1 MGIPKSLLFQHWNCL
16 GDRRGLDDLGYP
28 HGSWLRKPMAGF
40 LVLRSSNDSKTA
52 AMATSDTSLECF
64 RGSGCE
70 RRWISWCVLHHFLI
84 FPPPVRFVGLP
95 YVAILATFRI
105 FSDLFSKL
113 PQMEK
118 QLWTCKSFSAM
129 GGKPRVSTLSCDD
142 FFQKA
147 TTIPS
152 GKLTVCY
159 GKSPCLMEK
168 STNYKWYIFNSF
180 LYDQRV

>member
-1 MGIPKSLLFQHWNCL
+1 MCSPSF
-16 GDRRGLDDLGYP
+16 P
-28 HGSWLRKPMAGF
+28 HI
-40 LVLRSSNDSKTA
+40 SSTCSI
-52 AMATSDTSLECF
+52 C
-64 RGSGCE
+64 G
-70 RRWISWCVLHHFLI
+70 
-84 FPPPVRFVGLP
+84 
-95 YVAILATFRI
+95 VAICCYTCY

-118 QLWTCKSFSAM
+118 QLRTCRSFSAM

-168 STNYKWYIFNSF
+168 STINGTFSIAFCMTRGYSGTRKSSHPFGVRPYT
-180 LYDQRV
+180 DETC